1 MSRFLERLASGPP
14 IVADG
19 GMGAVLASAVPRIR
33 CPEEANL
40 RAPESVVDVH
50 LGYIRAG
57 ADLIETNTFGANR
70 PKLAEHFLDE
80 DFERINSEGVRL
92 AREARD
98 VSGRD
103 VFIAGA
109 IGPDSSRAYAE
120 QATVLE
126 GRGADLFMLETFF
139 DLDDLEAAVAA
150 VRSVSSLPIVTLM
163 SFDSEGETI
172 AGVSAHTAGERLRA
186 LGVAA
191 FGANHGAGPNA
202 ALRAL
207 GDMAGDGVLAALPN
221 VGLASMSGQRIV
233 FPHATPAYF
242 GEFAAQARAL
252 GAGIIGG
259 CCGTTPAQI
268 AAIRAAV
275 DENQTPAGPLLVRE
289 RSQATRPAPSS
300 ERTQLQR
307 MFDDGTFVVSVQL
320 DPPLGANP
328 EALIETARAVRD
340 TNKAQF
346 VDVNDNP
353 RARARMSGIM
363 ASVAIE
369 RFTGVETIP
378 HLTPRDMTLTG
389 LESIL
394 LGAHAEGVRNI
405 LAVTGDPPESGDYP
419 GKHTVYDVDAIGLV
433 ELLSKLNRG
442 EDWHGRAIDAPT
454 SFFPGVAVNPTAD
467 DLGLEVE
474 RFHRKV
480 AAGARFAMTQVL
492 FDLESLEAFRERIG
506 GWPIPVLVGV
516 WPVRTVETLVRV
528 HNETP
533 GMVVPEHVQQRYTR
547 AGANPREV
555 GGELGP
561 RADRG
566 RACARGRRVRHGT
579 VPRADERRRLSPRAS
594 ARRARAGGH
603 RRRAR
608 RVEHATHDRGRHAV
622 AAGRAEACRED
633 RGFDR
638 AARIDRGRAG
648 VSMLDVACDR
658 RDEARDGAVPV
669 RVLRQRLRRLPDTAR
684 RALQRPVLRIA
695 DDRDRDAGL
704 RIDERQCERGREA
717 RYT

>member
-19 GMGAVLASAVPRIR
+19 GMGALIASAVPRLR

-40 RAPESVVDVH
+40 RAPESVLDVH

-70 PKLAEHFLDE
+70 GKLAEHFLDD
-80 DFERINSEGVRL
+80 DFEQINGAGVRL
-92 AREARD
+92 AREAREIA
-98 VSGRD
+98 GRD

-109 IGPDSSRAYAE
+109 MGPDPSHGYAE
-120 QATVLE
+120 QAQLLE
-126 GRGADLFMLETFF
+126 GRGADLFMVETFF
-139 DLDDLEAAVAA
+139 DLDDLEGAIAAIRA
-150 VRSVSSLPIVTLM
+150 VSSLPIVALM
-163 SFDSEGETI
+163 SFDAEGETI
-172 AGVSAHTAGERLRA
+172 AGVSARVAGERLRE
-186 LGVAA
+186 LDLAA
-191 FGANHGAGPNA
+191 FGANHGAGPTA

-207 GDMAGDGVLAALPN
+207 SDMGSGVLAVLPN

-268 AAIRAAV
+268 AAIRAAI
-275 DENQTPAGPLLVRE
+275 DGNLTPAGSILVRD
-289 RSQATRPAPSS
+289 RATATRPAAANEPT
-300 ERTQLQR
+300 ELARFL
-307 MFDDGTFVVSVQL
+307 DDGTFVVSVQL

-405 LAVTGDPPESGDYP
+405 LAVTGDPPEAGDYP
-419 GKHTVYDVDAIGLV
+419 GRGGVYEVDSIGLV
-433 ELLSKLNRG
+433 ELLARLNRG
-442 EDWHGRAIDAPT
+442 EDHHGRAIDAPT

-467 DLGLEVE
+467 DLGLEAE

-480 AAGARFAMTQVL
+480 AAGARFAMTQFL
-492 FDLESLEAFRERIG
+492 FDLEPLAAFADRIG
-506 GWPIPVLVGV
+506 AWPIPVLVGV
-516 WPVRTVETLVRV
+516 WPIRTLELLVRV
-528 HNETP
+528 HNEVP
-533 GMVVPEHVQQRYTR
+533 GAIVPEHVQDRYRR
-547 AGANPREV
+547 AGANAREV
-555 GGELGP
+555 GGEI
-561 RADRG
+561 
-566 RACARGRRVRHGT
+566 
-579 VPRADERRRLSPRAS
+579 
-594 ARRARAGGH
+594 GH
-603 RRRAR
+603 
-608 RVEHATHDRGRHAV
+608 ELID
-622 AAGRAEACRED
+622 
-633 RGFDR
+633 
-638 AARIDRGRAG
+638 AAR
-648 VSMLDVACDR
+648 DVADGVYVIAPFRSPMNVVDFLPELGQPEAQEPVETALRPTESNTR
-658 RDEARDGAVPV
+658 RTTEAGTP
-669 RVLRQRLRRLPDTAR
+669 
-684 RALQRPVLRIA
+684 
-695 DDRDRDAGL
+695 
-704 RIDERQCERGREA
+704 
-717 RYT
+717 